1 VKLSGG
7 TFAVKTN
14 AMLGVVVRASWAGA
28 AAPV

>member
-14 AMLGVVVRASWAGA
+14 AMLGVVVRASWAGV